1 MGIIFKRWLLSTF
14 WSIFFQSL
22 FLCLFLVFGFYIVVL
37 HCHTQTHLYYPFSC
51 LCKARVYWKY
61 MEVWPN
67 HPRRFPRNFPGNQN
81 KWLYKQ
87 KRNNLWLVLDFF
99 LLFLW
104 LVVSLR
110 VSLDSGISKV
120 NSPGLNWRSRAPVP
134 ELHGLVQIP
143 TLLLTHGVSLG
154 KFPHL
159 YSGDYKTSFLITV
172 ARIMW
177 QHGEYT

>member
-67 HPRRFPRNFPGNQN
+67 RPRRFPRNFPGNQN

-99 LLFLW
+99 SFSFGWSCLCESLW
-104 LVVSLR
+104 IVAFQR
-110 VSLDSGISKV
+110 WI
-120 NSPGLNWRSRAPVP
+120 
-134 ELHGLVQIP
+134 VQAWTGGQGP
-143 TLLLTHGVSLG
+143 QFQSYMV
-154 KFPHL
+154 
-159 YSGDYKTSFLITV
+159 
-172 ARIMW
+172 
-177 QHGEYT
+177 